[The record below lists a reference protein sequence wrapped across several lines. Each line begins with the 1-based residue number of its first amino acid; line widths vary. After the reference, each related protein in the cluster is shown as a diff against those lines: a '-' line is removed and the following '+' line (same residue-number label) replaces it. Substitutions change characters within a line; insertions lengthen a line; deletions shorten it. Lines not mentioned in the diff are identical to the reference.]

1 MLPYYKL
8 KNKKILTNDK
18 KLTEPDQTRPD
29 QTRPD
34 QTRPDQKQ
42 QKYLPIKKNT
52 FVIASYF
59 LKIKAM

>member
-34 QTRPDQKQ
+34 QKQ
-42 QKYLPIKKNT
+42 QKYLPIKKT
-52 FVIASYF
+52 HLLSLVIF
-59 LKIKAM
+59 